1 MAIIIIII
9 KQSLYRMKN
18 FSIYKYK
25 RVRNAK
31 LLSLFVLYF
40 D

>member
-1 MAIIIIII
+1 
-9 KQSLYRMKN
+9 MKN

-40 D
+40 DQDNKTCTL